1 MKLSGDYDIKELVR
15 TLQGNFSCQ
24 RVTKN
29 SKGKPLPPEE
39 QKIVLEHF
47 FLRIELF
54 PKTAQMDIYTISE
67 DDSGVKKLNKVMT
80 LTGK

>member
-1 MKLSGDYDIKELVR
+1 MKLSGEYDIKELVR
-15 TLQGNFSCQ
+15 ALQGNFACQ

-39 QKIVLEHF
+39 QKVVLELF
-47 FLRIELF
+47 FLHIEMF
-54 PKTAQMDIYTISE
+54 PTTGQMVIYAISE
-67 DDSGVKKLNKVMT
+67 DDSGVKKLNKLMT